1 MRPSGGLIR
10 LTIFYERRAVTKL
23 SQPLFYGL
31 LVSKPCEIFIP
42 QSSCGGEK
50 TLLEG
55 KISEEKCLFK
65 LLKISGM
72 WRQIIVSMRTSG
84 DFS

>member
-1 MRPSGGLIR
+1 MSFMRPSGGFIR
-10 LTIFYERRAVTKL
+10 LTTFYVRRAVTKL

-31 LVSKPCEIFIP
+31 SVSKPSEIIIP
-42 QSSCGGEK
+42 QSFCRGGK

-72 WRQIIVSMRTSG
+72 WR
-84 DFS
+84 